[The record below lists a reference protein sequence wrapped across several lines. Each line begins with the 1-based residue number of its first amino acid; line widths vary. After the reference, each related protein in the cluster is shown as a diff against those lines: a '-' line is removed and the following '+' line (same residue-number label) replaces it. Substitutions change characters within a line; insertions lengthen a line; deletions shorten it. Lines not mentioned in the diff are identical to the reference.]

1 MKSRGCEETTL
12 AKSHSRTTEIL
23 NGNAAV
29 HLLTRR
35 RDEGKHTFHEPTTF
49 PSDQTKLGAQ
59 RKHTFL
65 AEEMGS

>member
-23 NGNAAV
+23 HGNAAV

-35 RDEGKHTFHEPTTF
+35 RDEGKPTFHEHYITVKDRLNSKMSITTG
-49 PSDQTKLGAQ
+49 KRGG
-59 RKHTFL
+59 
-65 AEEMGS
+65 EESF